1 MRFGRIGGMLIV
13 GGVALFVFGYALLI
27 VGAVVGNLVTGCAMA
42 LIGSGAAILCATG
55 PAPLHGRVIRA
66 GLGVLAVGL
75 GSLLASSIVASTLT
89 YDPLESWP
97 VVVLGFGGFL
107 ALALGSLIAEASL
120 LRAKGHARAV
130 GLVLVAGPLFALLA
144 GIISANV
151 ASDPLVS
158 AVTGGLVILGAAGFF
173 LGCAGIG
180 MLVIKGDLS
189 TPTGATRS

>member
-97 VVVLGFGGFL
+97 VVVLGLGGFL
-107 ALALGSLIAEASL
+107 ALALGSLMAEASL
-120 LRAKGHARAV
+120 LRTSGPPRAV
-130 GLVLVAGPLFALLA
+130 GSFLIAGPLLSLLA

-151 ASDPLVS
+151 SDVPLVS
-158 AVTGGLVILGAAGFF
+158 ALTGALVILGAAGFL

-180 MLVIKGDLS
+180 LLVIKDDGS
-189 TPTGATRS
+189 VPAGAT